1 MLVITDDSFVKAL
14 RMDVSDIVEEALDD
28 DEEREENNFEI
39 DLKVKVRHGH
49 VDVSSEIVKGG
60 WE

>member
-1 MLVITDDSFVKAL
+1 
-14 RMDVSDIVEEALDD
+14 MDVSEIVEEALDD
-28 DEEREENNFEI
+28 DEERKENNFEI

-49 VDVSSEIVKGG
+49 VEVSSEIVEGG

>member
-28 DEEREENNFEI
+28 DNERNENNFEI

-49 VDVSSEIVKGG
+49 VEVSSEIVEGG

>member
-1 MLVITDDSFVKAL
+1 MLVITDNGFVKAL

-39 DLKVKVRHGH
+39 DLKVKVRYGH
-49 VDVSSEIVKGG
+49 VEVSSEIVKGG